1 MAAHDIRAVKRKY
14 SSELM
19 EREGVEGLGIERDEA
34 GSEILV
40 LHVST
45 SDPGVLASLP
55 RELGGH
61 PVRIVQ
67 SGTYRKLD

>member
-1 MAAHDIRAVKRKY
+1 MAADDIRVVKRRY

-19 EREGVEGLGIERDEA
+19 DRTGVEGLGIERDEA

-45 SDPGVLASLP
+45 GDPGVLASLP
-55 RELGGH
+55 RELGGY